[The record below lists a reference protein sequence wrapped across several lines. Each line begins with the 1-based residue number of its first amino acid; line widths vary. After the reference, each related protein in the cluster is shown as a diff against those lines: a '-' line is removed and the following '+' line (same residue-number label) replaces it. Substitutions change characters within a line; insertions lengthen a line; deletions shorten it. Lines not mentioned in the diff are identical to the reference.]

1 MKLTRHNG
9 RSGKHGTYNPKH
21 NDRTFDVSNSEH
33 IDEERAKH
41 NVYWDCFNGYRT
53 FAEKQVQS
61 ELQSPERKAPKKE
74 RDYAISRLDGVIGKI
89 KNAMQS
95 ALQKIQSRLLSPEV
109 KKTSKEQI
117 KEKVK
122 PSILARLERNKELA
136 KQENEARRS
145 EHRPHKKQNTFI
157 RCGQKQWRSTE
168 AETSSCGLAR
178 Q

>member
-61 ELQSPERKAPKKE
+61 ELADTFEEVEELFYSAKYGAYPLLFLLPKMILTMCCVWA
-74 RDYAISRLDGVIGKI
+74 AIQTARESVWLLPLKSKKPPLRLP
-89 KNAMQS
+89 
-95 ALQKIQSRLLSPEV
+95 RY
-109 KKTSKEQI
+109 
-117 KEKVK
+117 
-122 PSILARLERNKELA
+122 
-136 KQENEARRS
+136 
-145 EHRPHKKQNTFI
+145 
-157 RCGQKQWRSTE
+157 
-168 AETSSCGLAR
+168 
-178 Q
+178 